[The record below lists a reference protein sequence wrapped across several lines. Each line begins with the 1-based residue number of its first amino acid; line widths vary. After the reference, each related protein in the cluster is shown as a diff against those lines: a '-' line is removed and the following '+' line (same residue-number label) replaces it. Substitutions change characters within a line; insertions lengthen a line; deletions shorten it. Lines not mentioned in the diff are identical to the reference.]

1 MKHKKDNKLKITI
14 LTENVAGGQFLAE
27 HGLSYLLEIDN
38 EQILFDTGHSDV
50 FLKNAERLGLDIKK
64 EVNTVVLSHGH
75 WDHGDGLRFID
86 NKTLITH
93 PASFLKRYRKADNS
107 TVGLALSKDEIQ
119 NKFKLIESKNQYK
132 LAENLFFLGEIP
144 RINNFESK
152 TTTFKL
158 ENEKD
163 DFIDDD
169 SALVAIINKELI
181 VITACSHSGIC
192 NICEHAKTVT
202 GIEKISAVIGGFHL
216 KRNNLQTQK
225 TVAYFKK
232 NAVKRVLP
240 SHCTELPALT
250 VFYDNFEIQQIKTGM
265 TFEF

>member
-1 MKHKKDNKLKITI
+1 MKKLAITI
-14 LTENVAGGQFLAE
+14 LTENVAGGKFLAE

-38 EQILFDTGHSDV
+38 EQILFDTGHSDI
-50 FLKNAERLGLDIKK
+50 FLKNAERLGIDIKK
-64 EVNTVVLSHGH
+64 NVQTVVLSHGH
-75 WDHGDGLRFID
+75 WDHGDGLQFIK

-93 PASFLKRYRKADNS
+93 PASFLKRYRKADHS
-107 TVGLALSKDEIQ
+107 TVGLTLSKDEIK
-119 NKFKLIESKNQYK
+119 NRFNLIESEKHYK
-132 LAENLFFLGEIP
+132 ITENLFFLGEIP
-144 RINNFESK
+144 RKNNFESK
-152 TTTFKL
+152 TTTFEL
-158 ENEKD
+158 EDAKD

-169 SALVAIINKELI
+169 SAIAAIVNNELV
-181 VITACSHSGIC
+181 VITGCSHSGIC
-192 NICEHAKTVT
+192 NICEHAKKVT
-202 GIEKISAVIGGFHL
+202 GIDKIGAVIGGFHL

-240 SHCTELPALT
+240 SHCTELPALA